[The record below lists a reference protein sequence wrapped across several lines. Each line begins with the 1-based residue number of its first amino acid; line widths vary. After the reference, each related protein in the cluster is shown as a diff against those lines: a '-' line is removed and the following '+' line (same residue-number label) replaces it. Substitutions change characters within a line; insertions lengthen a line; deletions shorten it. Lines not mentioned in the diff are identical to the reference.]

1 MTGRHTSRRTR
12 GGDELVAKGDFLDH
26 DYEIRRGGHDPP
38 RSTRGAPD
46 LALSVRR
53 NERTDTTAREEIMPS
68 WKVFRRDG
76 FRWHLL
82 LGATLLGALAVGL
95 ANSRQD
101 APAVEPAAEEVRVTD
116 VAASLG
122 AGAPEAVEPR
132 AAPALTARR
141 AFMRDCARPT
151 RSRERIRLE
160 HLFESGCISQLSAAL
175 GARAGDSD
183 EARKLLAEH
192 RANLDSIQH
201 GGWGSREQPR
211 RVRDA
216 LLSATELMEKLV
228 ESRADAGPELRKEIS
243 GARKA
248 ALSIREGVPL
258 AEQTERADAF
268 FRHAGEALRLMGER
282 NE

>member
-1 MTGRHTSRRTR
+1 M
-12 GGDELVAKGDFLDH
+12 L
-26 DYEIRRGGHDPP
+26 
-38 RSTRGAPD
+38 
-46 LALSVRR
+46 
-53 NERTDTTAREEIMPS
+53 S

-82 LGATLLGALAVGL
+82 LGVTLLGALAVGL
-95 ANSRQD
+95 VNSRRD
-101 APAVEPAAEEVRVTD
+101 APAVEPAVEEARVPD
-116 VAASLG
+116 AAAALG
-122 AGAPEAVEPR
+122 AGASETAEPR
-132 AAPALTARR
+132 VAPALTARR
-141 AFMRDCARPT
+141 AFMRDCARPA
-151 RSRERIRLE
+151 RARERIRLE
-160 HLFESGCISQLSAAL
+160 HLFESGCISQLSTAL
-175 GARAGDSD
+175 ATRVGDSD

-192 RANLDSIQH
+192 RANVDSIQR
-201 GGWGSREQPR
+201 GGWSSREQPR

-216 LLSATELMEKLV
+216 LLSATELMEKL
-228 ESRADAGPELRKEIS
+228 SRARADAGPELGKEIA